1 MLTKDKS
8 KLLALPNSLIL
19 GDSSTKNQNPLR
31 HTDFVETAQAASYN
45 RRESLVP
52 MNMVSTSEFR
62 ASSPARRCQR
72 SRGRVIKRGSRRGY
86 GYQATRPGTL
96 ARRPGCSKRAVLQ
109 GALMLRSDVARNS
122 FVVRYFIGSP

>member
-1 MLTKDKS
+1 LLYYTKFKVLCKNKFKMLTKDKS

-45 RRESLVP
+45 CRKSLVP

-62 ASSPARRCQR
+62 ALSPARRQI
-72 SRGRVIKRGSRRGY
+72 V
-86 GYQATRPGTL
+86 AP
-96 ARRPGCSKRAVLQ
+96 
-109 GALMLRSDVARNS
+109 SDNL
-122 FVVRYFIGSP
+122 